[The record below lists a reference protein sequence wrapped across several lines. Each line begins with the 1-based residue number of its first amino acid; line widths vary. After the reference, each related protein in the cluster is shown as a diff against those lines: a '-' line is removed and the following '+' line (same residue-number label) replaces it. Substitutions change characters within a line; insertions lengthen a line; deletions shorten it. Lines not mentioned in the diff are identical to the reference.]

1 MSDISGA
8 PLSTVDESETELDEQ
23 GLEQLEALEEEP
35 DGA

>member
-23 GLEQLEALEEEP
+23 GLEQLEEAEAET
-35 DGA
+35 GG